1 MTHILNRAPKLGPV
15 IGSTTDIEEPAPKA
29 AAIVKDAAT
38 LLDPSIQPDT
48 PYELPKMSLPDM
60 SYWLMDLRL
69 RLRFKAGPLTGTD
82 GDLALVTL
90 TPRDAAVLER
100 IADSLNYLHR
110 ERLKGKWAKGR
121 PATYS
126 GRQDG

>member
-1 MTHILNRAPKLGPV
+1 MTHLLDKALDLGPE
-15 IGSTTDIEEPAPKA
+15 GNGTAGIEEAPNA

-38 LLDPSIQPDT
+38 LLDPSIRPGT
-48 PYELPKMSLPDM
+48 PYELTKISLPDM

-90 TPRDAAVLER
+90 TPKDAAMLER
-100 IADSLNYLHR
+100 IADSLNYLHG
-110 ERLKGKWAKGR
+110 ERLKGKWAKAR
-121 PATYS
+121 PGS
-126 GRQDG
+126 HNSSRQDG

>member
-1 MTHILNRAPKLGPV
+1 MTHVLNQAPALHKGE
-15 IGSTTDIEEPAPKA
+15 STTGTEEAPNA
-29 AAIVKDAAT
+29 AAIVKDAAA
-38 LLDPSIQPDT
+38 LIDSSIRPGT
-48 PYELPKMSLPDM
+48 PYELSKISLPDM

-69 RLRFKAGPLTGTD
+69 RLRFRSGPLTGTD

-90 TPRDAAVLER
+90 TAKDAALLER
-100 IADSLNYLHR
+100 IADSLNYLHA
-110 ERLKGKWAKGR
+110 ERLKDKWAKQR

>member
-1 MTHILNRAPKLGPV
+1 MTHLLDKALNLGPE
-15 IGSTTDIEEPAPKA
+15 GGGTAGIEEAPKA

-38 LLDPSIQPDT
+38 LLDPSIRPDT

-69 RLRFKAGPLTGTD
+69 RLRFRAGPLTGTD

-100 IADSLNYLHR
+100 IADSLNYLHG
-110 ERLKGKWAKGR
+110 ERLKGKWAKVR
-121 PATYS
+121 PASHTS
-126 GRQDG
+126 R

>member
-1 MTHILNRAPKLGPV
+1 MTHVLDRAPKLGPV

-29 AAIVKDAAT
+29 AAIVKEAAT
-38 LLDPSIQPDT
+38 LLDPSIRPDA
-48 PYELPKMSLPDM
+48 PYELAKISLPDM

-90 TPRDAAVLER
+90 TAKDAAVLER
-100 IADSLNYLHR
+100 IADSLNYLHG
-110 ERLKGKWAKGR
+110 ERLNGNWAKAR
-121 PATYS
+121 PASYS
-126 GRQDG
+126 GR

>member
-1 MTHILNRAPKLGPV
+1 MTHLLDNALDLGPEGNGTAV
-15 IGSTTDIEEPAPKA
+15 IEEAPNA

-38 LLDPSIQPDT
+38 LLGPSIRPNT

-69 RLRFKAGPLTGTD
+69 RLRFRAGPLTGTD

-90 TPRDAAVLER
+90 TAKDAAVLER
-100 IADSLNYLHR
+100 IADSLNYLHG

-121 PATYS
+121 PASYHAS
-126 GRQDG
+126 R

>member
-1 MTHILNRAPKLGPV
+1 MTHVLEQAPDRGPV
-15 IGSTTDIEEPAPKA
+15 GGSTTDIEEPAPKA

-38 LLDPSIQPDT
+38 LLDPSIRPET
-48 PYELPKMSLPDM
+48 AYELPKMSLPDM
-60 SYWLMDLRL
+60 SYWLMELRL

-90 TPRDAAVLER
+90 TAKDAAVLER
-100 IADSLNYLHR
+100 IADSLNYLHG

-121 PATYS
+121 PASCS
-126 GRQDG
+126 GR

>member
-1 MTHILNRAPKLGPV
+1 MTHLLDKALDLGSEGDGTTGVEGAPR
-15 IGSTTDIEEPAPKA
+15 A

-38 LLDPSIQPDT
+38 LLDPSIRPDT
-48 PYELPKMSLPDM
+48 PYELTKISLPDM

-69 RLRFKAGPLTGTD
+69 RLRFKAGPLAETD

-90 TPRDAAVLER
+90 TAMDAALLER
-100 IADSLNYLHR
+100 IADSLNYLHG

-121 PATYS
+121 PASYPGGS
-126 GRQDG
+126 DG